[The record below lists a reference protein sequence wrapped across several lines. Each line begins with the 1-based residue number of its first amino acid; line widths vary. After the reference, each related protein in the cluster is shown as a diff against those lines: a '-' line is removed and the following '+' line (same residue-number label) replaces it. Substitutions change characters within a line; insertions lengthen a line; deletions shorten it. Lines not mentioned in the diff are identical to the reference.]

1 MESTEVDS
9 DAACSG
15 RSEFWKKLCTSLQTG
30 QCDRFQSLVEEHRE
44 RWDEASQGEL
54 RNVLLVI
61 VSKNLRH
68 VLQFVVPF
76 SDNPSRIVQHAC
88 LRALHSDNFDF
99 FQYVLK
105 EFAHLASNGN
115 AYADSENN
123 LLHVAT
129 SLNRVVFAKHLLALG
144 VDPNVPN
151 VSGMTPLGVAV
162 TKGHVEVTRLLIQAG
177 ALTCYPTNIHLLM
190 LATHLGHADI
200 VDVLLECGLGQTE
213 SNQFKQNALMVA
225 SKKGHAAI
233 VNRLLDAGYNVEC
246 SDRFG
251 YTPLMYAVVE
261 GHIDVVRLLLE
272 RGCDPLSK
280 RWSAKDTALHF
291 AASYGHVEITAL
303 LLQYISD
310 PDIPDCIG
318 ITPLYL
324 AAEEGHLN
332 VVEILAP
339 KCDLY
344 SMCGDKGRPLDA
356 AVEYGHLHCLKY
368 FLENGDTVMIKDN
381 NGRTPLMKAACRG
394 HVDMVK
400 FLLDRAS
407 DISAEDDLGKTA
419 LSYAVLSM
427 NPKCVEVLLSAGAS
441 VGIVDSDGV
450 ALLMVAIKVGQP
462 AIVSLFILAGADL
475 GRKWRVNRAL
485 DPLYPLELAVKQE
498 NFEVVQLLVN
508 AGCTI
513 SMEDITNHWNRMEF
527 ESGVGYRLHPLP
539 GQSGSTMSLTNDN
552 EAVRSFLKKHA
563 TKPYPLK
570 CHCRKAIWKSL
581 PKPYWCSVGDLPL
594 PNLMKDYLLMTES
607 TSPALQK

>member
-1 MESTEVDS
+1 MKEALELKT
-9 DAACSG
+9 
-15 RSEFWKKLCTSLQTG
+15 FFTSAQVVWT
-30 QCDRFQSLVEEHRE
+30 DIRVTFTSINQS
-44 RWDEASQGEL
+44 WS
-54 RNVLLVI
+54 
-61 VSKNLRH
+61 
-68 VLQFVVPF
+68 
-76 SDNPSRIVQHAC
+76 
-88 LRALHSDNFDF
+88 RALQEAHSGGDI
-99 FQYVLK
+99 
-105 EFAHLASNGN
+105 HPG
-115 AYADSENN
+115 
-123 LLHVAT
+123 
-129 SLNRVVFAKHLLALG
+129 RVEWL
-144 VDPNVPN
+144 
-151 VSGMTPLGVAV
+151 SRR
-162 TKGHVEVTRLLIQAG
+162 KGGFKAAVEVVKGMRQPCAVPHFRMPVNVMNILATMNNEAFRFNREATYKAG
-177 ALTCYPTNIHLLM
+177 AFHTQVNLY
-190 LATHLGHADI
+190 DI

-233 VNRLLDAGYNVEC
+233 VNRLLDAVEC

-261 GHIDVVRLLLE
+261 GHIDVVKLLLE
-272 RGCDPLSK
+272 RGCDPLSR

-303 LLQYISD
+303 LLEYISD

-356 AVEYGHLHCLKY
+356 AVEYGHLDCLKY
-368 FLENGDTVMIKDN
+368 FLEHGDTVMIKDN

-475 GRKWRVNRAL
+475 ERKWRVNRAL

-552 EAVRSFLKKHA
+552 EAVRSYLKKHA
-563 TKPYPLK
+563 AKPYPLK

-581 PKPYWCSVGDLPL
+581 PKPYWCSVGDLPI
-594 PNLMKDYLLMTES
+594 PNLIKDYLLMAES
-607 TSPALQK
+607 NSPALQK